1 MATTSTT
8 TTTTAADLS
17 LDIIPAETIST
28 LPALFQQRVQRSPD
42 SIAYQQY
49 KDGKWR
55 DFSWQEMHK
64 RVKKWQQALSHEGL
78 SQGDRVAILLPNS
91 TEWVCFDQAALGLGL
106 VVVPLYIQDTPDD
119 IAYILANCG
128 ARVLI
133 IATQQ
138 QWQVL
143 TPHQKQLTSIQRVIC
158 LAEVNSVDSRL
169 CSIKLWLERGLE
181 KGLEKAAD
189 VTHGPIDADSLAT
202 IIYTSGTTGHPK
214 GVMLSQRNILSNA
227 AAILEV
233 VPAYREDLFLSFLPL
248 SHAFERTVGYYLPM
262 MAGSQVAYSRS
273 VQKLAE
279 DLQIIRPT
287 VLVSVP
293 RIYEKVYAK
302 IQAQLAIKGSFATSL
317 FNMTTSIGWQRFEY
331 QQGRK
336 PAPSL
341 VQNLLWPILKQLIAA
356 KVLNKLGGRLRIAVT
371 GGAPISE
378 SIARF
383 FIGLG
388 VPLLQG
394 YGLTEA
400 APVVTNNSVN
410 DNLPASIGKTLPGV
424 DVRIGAKGELLVR
437 SPGMM
442 LGYWQKIE
450 ATQNTIDNKG
460 WLHTGD
466 IAEIRDEYL
475 FIRGRLKEIIVTSTG
490 EKASP
495 VDLEM
500 AITLDPLFD
509 QAIVVGEAKPYLAA
523 LLVLN
528 REQWQQFAAK
538 LKLAGSDSSSLQ
550 APGAHQAVLQKL
562 KKLLQSFPS
571 FAQVHAVFLSLEPWT
586 IDNGLLTPT
595 MKLKRHAFQQRFAE
609 NITALYAGHDVPEV

>member
-1 MATTSTT
+1 MATTTT
-8 TTTTAADLS
+8 DLS
-17 LDIIPAETIST
+17 LNTIPAETINT

-42 SIAYQQY
+42 AIAYQQY
-49 KDGKWR
+49 MDGNWR
-55 DFSWQEMHK
+55 DFSWQEMHY
-64 RVKKWQQALSHEGL
+64 RVKKWQQALSHERL
-78 SQGDRVAILLPNS
+78 SKGDRVAILLPNS

-106 VVVPLYIQDTPDD
+106 VVVPLYVQDTPDD
-119 IAYILANCG
+119 IAYILADSG
-128 ARVLI
+128 TRILI
-133 IATQQ
+133 IAFNK
-138 QWQVL
+138 QWEAL
-143 TPHQKQLTSIQRVIC
+143 LPHQKHLTNIQRIIC
-158 LAEVNSVDSRL
+158 LEEVNSVDPRI
-169 CSIKLWLERGLE
+169 CHIKLWLD
-181 KGLEKAAD
+181 KGAD
-189 VTHGPIDADSLAT
+189 TTQAPIDPDSLAT

-214 GVMLSQRNILSNA
+214 GVMLSHRNILSNA

-233 VPAYREDLFLSFLPL
+233 VPAYQEDLFLSFLPL

-273 VQKLAE
+273 IKQLAE

-287 VLVSVP
+287 VLISVP

-302 IQAQLAIKGSFATSL
+302 IQDKLANKGSFAAWL
-317 FNMTTSIGWQRFEY
+317 FNTTIAIGWQRFEY

-341 VQNLLWPILKQLIAA
+341 LQNLLWPILKQLVAA
-356 KVLNKLGGRLRIAVT
+356 KVLNKMGGRLRIAVT

-378 SIARF
+378 TIARF

-394 YGLTEA
+394 YGLTET
-400 APVVTNNSVN
+400 APVVTNNRVKE
-410 DNLPASIGKTLPGV
+410 NLPASIGKALPGIEV
-424 DVRIGAKGELLVR
+424 LIGANGELLVR
-437 SPGMM
+437 SPGIM
-442 LGYWQKIE
+442 LGYWQQIE

-466 IAEIRDEYL
+466 IAEIRDDYL

-500 AITLDPLFD
+500 AITLDPLFE
-509 QAIVVGEAKPYLAA
+509 QAIVVGEAKPYLGA

-528 REQWQQFAAK
+528 REQWQQFTSKLNLPAAE
-538 LKLAGSDSSSLQ
+538 SSSLQ
-550 APGAHQAVLQKL
+550 SPETHRAVLQKL
-562 KKLLQSFPS
+562 KKLLQPFPS
-571 FAQVHAVFLSLEPWT
+571 FAQVHAVFLTLEPWT

-595 MKLKRHAFQQRFAE
+595 MKPKRYEFQQRFAE
-609 NITALYAGHDVPEV
+609 NITALYAGHDIPEVYD